1 MDVYQRRRLV
11 ALSAVAALFVILV
24 LLIRSCGGDDEEAPI
39 TTVAGAT
46 GTSGAT
52 SLPPE
57 EFASQGDSIC
67 LQTNALLAQTE
78 DADPASGEEG
88 ELIAG
93 ELEQLQTLPPP
104 TDGEDQLQNY
114 LAALQ
119 DQVAAYDERQTAA
132 ERGDDA
138 TVAEIDVAI
147 EEAASAAAKAAR
159 KFGFDVCG
167 DRSEVSESGGGGGET
182 ESGGETATDT
192 GTDTAAPVEPV
203 TPAPTETAPV
213 APTDTAGGTAPVTP
227 EPAPA
232 PADDG
237 SSSGSGGIAP

>member
-11 ALSAVAALFVILV
+11 ALSAVAAIFVILV
-24 LLIRSCGGDDEEAPI
+24 LVVRSCGGDDEETPI
-39 TTVAGAT
+39 TPVSGAT
-46 GTSGAT
+46 GAGGVT

-57 EFASQGDSIC
+57 EFAAQGDSIC
-67 LQTNALLAQTE
+67 LQTNSVLAQTD
-78 DADPASGEEG
+78 DADATSTEPGDI
-88 ELIAG
+88 IAG

-104 TDGEDQLQNY
+104 TDNEDQLQNFF
-114 LAALQ
+114 AALQ
-119 DQVAAYDERQTAA
+119 DQVAAYDERVTAA

-147 EEAASAAAKAAR
+147 DEAASAAAKAAR

-167 DRSEVSESGGGGGET
+167 DRDEVSEGGNRGEET
-182 ESGGETATDT
+182 ETGGDTATDT

-203 TPAPTETAPV
+203 TPAPTETTP

-227 EPAPA
+227 EPEPVPA
-232 PADDG
+232 PTDG
-237 SSSGSGGIAP
+237 GTGSGGIAP

>member
-11 ALSAVAALFVILV
+11 ALSAVAAVFVILV
-24 LLIRSCGGDDEEAPI
+24 LVIRSCGGDDDGTPI
-39 TTVAGAT
+39 TPVSGAT
-46 GTSGAT
+46 GAAGAT
-52 SLPPE
+52 SLTQE

-67 LQTNALLAQTE
+67 LQTNTLLAQTE
-78 DADPASGEEG
+78 DSDPASGEEG

-114 LAALQ
+114 LAALS
-119 DQVAAYDERQTAA
+119 DQVAAYDERRTAA

-147 EEAASAAAKAAR
+147 DEAASAAAKAAR
-159 KFGFDVCG
+159 KFGFQVCG
-167 DRSEVSESGGGGGET
+167 DRDEVSESGGNGADGDTSDTATDDGTAT
-182 ESGGETATDT
+182 ESVTPAPTDATPVAPADSGGETA
-192 GTDTAAPVEPV
+192 PVEP
-203 TPAPTETAPV
+203 A
-213 APTDTAGGTAPVTP
+213 P

-232 PADDG
+232 PTDDG
-237 SSSGSGGIAP
+237 SGSGGITP